1 MAVVL
6 SLLNH
11 KGGVGKTTSAINIGA
26 GLVELGKRV
35 LLIDLDPQA
44 NLTISLGIP
53 RQKSTIYEALRG
65 ESELT
70 PYTYKQ
76 NLDVITSSLDLSGA
90 EMELINEA

>member
-1 MAVVL
+1 MGLVI

-44 NLTISLGIP
+44 NLSLSLGIP

-65 ESELT
+65 ESDLV
-70 PYTYKQ
+70 PYTVKDCLLY
-76 NLDVITSSLDLSGA
+76 TSPSPRDRTRSRMPSSA
-90 EMELINEA
+90 